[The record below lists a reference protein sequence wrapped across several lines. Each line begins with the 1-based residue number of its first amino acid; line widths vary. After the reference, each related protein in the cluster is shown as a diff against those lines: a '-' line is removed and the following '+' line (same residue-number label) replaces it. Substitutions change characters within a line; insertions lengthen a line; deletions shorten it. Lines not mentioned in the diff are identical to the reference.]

1 MRKKYDY
8 LTDAD
13 FLKYVDS
20 LHLKEQYAKITLL
33 DWEENPIKDIQGI
46 VTGGNISLDGR
57 SAIRRTISISVYV
70 DNSDI
75 IGVTDIDNLF
85 SINKKMK
92 LEIGYVNT
100 TDRYKQYEM
109 LWFPQGIFVMIQ
121 PSISHSTSGVSISL
135 TLKDKM
141 CLLNGEYGGVLPASI
156 TFSEIETSSNLS
168 DEIKIEQPTIY

>member
-46 VTGGNISLDGR
+46 ITGGNISLDGR
-57 SAIRRTISISVYV
+57 SAIRRTINISVYV

-109 LWFPQGIFVMIQ
+109 L
-121 PSISHSTSGVSISL
+121 
-135 TLKDKM
+135 
-141 CLLNGEYGGVLPASI
+141 
-156 TFSEIETSSNLS
+156 
-168 DEIKIEQPTIY
+168 